1 MERGEAA
8 PRLAAG
14 FILEI
19 SRALTSTLDLE
30 RLAHLSLDLLEPVF
44 GYDAALFCTVQ
55 NGEAVV
61 QAHRGVGKRQV
72 KTVCGSTPKKVFRR
86 LKPTEPVIDLPAE
99 DLPLAFQRGRGIGCF
114 FEEKLQGALLLLFE
128 GGEGGELLDERSLFT
143 LGNQLAIA
151 LKNAYAHA
159 MLRKELEE
167 AALLQQLSCE
177 LQLGRD
183 PDKSLLKSLAI
194 AARVLGAD
202 LVEIYQYDEPQG
214 RLVPLL
220 PSGAP
225 KPLRLSQKERQWLAK
240 PPVSDGVI
248 AVTVGGSRQAA
259 WRGLARTA
267 DCADLPVRRTQT
279 GTAGGADK
287 ELLISPMTVR
297 GRTTHVLVCRSRRR
311 GTFHPRLHKV
321 TGLISAI
328 FASFLER
335 QALYDDLQTKAI
347 TDGLTSLYNHRYF
360 QERLDE
366 EIRRCDRY
374 EKEVA
379 LVLLDIDHFKNVND
393 RHGHAVGD
401 EVLKDLSVVLRK
413 SFRETDIIA
422 RYGGEEFVSVLPETS
437 ILGAF
442 TAAERVREAVAG
454 HSFRVGRKAI
464 RCTVSGG
471 VCSYPHYAK
480 SRKDLLE
487 KADRALYAAKQQGR
501 NQVCL
506 AGSDKA

>member
-1 MERGEAA
+1 MEAGEAA

-14 FILEI
+14 LILEI

-30 RLAHLSLDLLEPVF
+30 RLSHLSLDLLEPVF
-44 GYDAALFCTVQ
+44 SYDAALFCTVQ
-55 NGEAVV
+55 NGEVVV

-72 KTVCGSTPKKVFRR
+72 KTVCGSTPKKAFRR
-86 LKPTEPVIDLPAE
+86 LKPTEPVIDLPTE
-99 DLPLAFQRGRGIGCF
+99 DLPPSFQRGRGIGCF
-114 FEEKLQGALLLLFE
+114 FEEELQGALLLLFE
-128 GGEGGELLDERSLFT
+128 GSEGGELLDERSLFT

-167 AALLQQLSCE
+167 AALLQQLSYE

-183 PDKSLLKSLAI
+183 EDKSLLKSLAV

-202 LVEIYQYDEPQG
+202 LVEIYHYEAPPGQ
-214 RLVPLL
+214 LVPLL
-220 PSGAP
+220 PTDTP
-225 KPLRLSQKERQWLAK
+225 KPLRLNQKERRWLDK
-240 PPVSDGVI
+240 PKTPDG
-248 AVTVGGSRQAA
+248 ALAFTVEGSRAF
-259 WRGLARTA
+259 WRGLAK
-267 DCADLPVRRTQT
+267 P
-279 GTAGGADK
+279 ADK
-287 ELLISPMTVR
+287 ELLISPLTVR
-297 GRTTHVLVCRSRRR
+297 GRTTHVLVCRTQQR
-311 GTFHPRLHKV
+311 GAFHPRMHKV
-321 TGLISAI
+321 AGLISTI

-335 QALYDDLQTKAI
+335 RALYDDLQTKAI

-393 RHGHAVGD
+393 AYGHAVGD
-401 EVLKDLSVVLRK
+401 EVLKELSALLRRC
-413 SFRETDIIA
+413 FRETDIVA

-442 TAAERVREAVAG
+442 AAAERVREAVAT
-454 HSFRVGRKAI
+454 HPFKVGKKRI
-464 RCTVSGG
+464 RCTVSAG
-471 VCSYPHYAK
+471 VCSYPQYAK
-480 SRKDLLE
+480 SRKDLLG
-487 KADRALYAAKQQGR
+487 KADRALYCAKEQGR

-506 AGSDKA
+506 AGSDKG